1 VTAAPAA
8 PEPRPRWRRILPAAT
23 RIRGKL
29 ILLHTLFSLSLGIVL
44 VLAIRPP
51 LRGLV
56 AQAEARECQLAL
68 EAIAADPGRVDAVR
82 ALGVAIRRGSAEAL
96 GLDADAAGAAR
107 EAGGAPIMWRGR
119 GEAFAAAWDPGAG
132 ELVVATLVA
141 GEGDAALERLYLFL
155 TVSLLAI
162 YAVIAI
168 ALEVFV
174 LPRQVY
180 GPIERLREADEAV
193 QRGERERELIPEARI
208 PADELGEIMR
218 SRNRSIVKLREQ
230 ERELARALERI
241 EANAA
246 ELQRKNHLLE
256 MAKRNLADQ
265 DRLASLGMMSAGI
278 AHELNTPLAVLKGSV
293 ERFAEEADDGDRER
307 IDLMLRVVR
316 RLERL
321 SESLLDFARVRPPT
335 RSPVALRELLDE
347 AWTLVRLDRGARGIE
362 FRNDAPAGLIAPCDS
377 DRMLQVFVNLIRNSV
392 DAMGD
397 APRGTLV
404 EARARA
410 IESDGRRWASVT
422 IRDSG
427 PGLEPAVA
435 SRLFEP
441 FATTKLDSRGTGL
454 GLAVAEGIVREHEGA
469 ILARNAADPSFGAEL
484 EVLLPLDEP
493 APGADDAPD

>member
-162 YAVIAI
+162 YALIVA
-168 ALEVFV
+168 ALEVYV
-174 LPRQVY
+174 LPQNVY
-180 GPIERLREADEAV
+180 APIGRMLREADECRPGRRARARTHP
-193 QRGERERELIPEARI
+193 RGRRDPRGRVGRDHALAERVDHQA
-208 PADELGEIMR
+208 M
-218 SRNRSIVKLREQ
+218 REQ
-230 ERELARALERI
+230 ERELARALDRI
-241 EANAA
+241 EAVAA
-246 ELQRKNHLLE
+246 DLKRKNYLLE
-256 MAKRNLADQ
+256 MAHAGTSRAP

-278 AHELNTPLAVLKGSV
+278 AHELNTPLSVLEGARWSGWRTRPTSGLP
-293 ERFAEEADDGDRER
+293 EHER
-307 IDLMLRVVR
+307 IDCIAPRGRAARAARREPARLRAR
-316 RLERL
+316 RGR
-321 SESLLDFARVRPPT
+321 
-335 RSPVALRELLDE
+335 RSPARRACRELVDE
-347 AWTLVRLDRGARGIE
+347 AITLVRLDRGARGP
-362 FRNDAPAGLIAPCDS
+362 DA
-377 DRMLQVFVNLIRNSV
+377 
-392 DAMGD
+392 
-397 APRGTLV
+397 
-404 EARARA
+404 ARERRSRA
-410 IESDGRRWASVT
+410 A
-422 IRDSG
+422 
-427 PGLEPAVA
+427 
-435 SRLFEP
+435 
-441 FATTKLDSRGTGL
+441 
-454 GLAVAEGIVREHEGA
+454 
-469 ILARNAADPSFGAEL
+469 
-484 EVLLPLDEP
+484 
-493 APGADDAPD
+493 